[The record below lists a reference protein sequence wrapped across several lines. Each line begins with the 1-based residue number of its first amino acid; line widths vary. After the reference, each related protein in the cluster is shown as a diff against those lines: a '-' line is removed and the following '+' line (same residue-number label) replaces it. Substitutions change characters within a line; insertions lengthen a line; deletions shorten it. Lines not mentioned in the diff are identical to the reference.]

1 MVKPPWCWVPEQ
13 LHGSLDPTPIVLAS
27 LVAQMEK
34 NLPAI
39 QETQVQTLGWE
50 ASLEKRITTHSSILA

>member
-39 QETQVQTLGWE
+39 QEIQVQTLG
-50 ASLEKRITTHSSILA
+50 